1 MQQQL
6 QCSRLMKTILIECSK
21 PEILMELNPT
31 TLNNLLEKDLMKNYK
46 NLVTSTSGSTLNL
59 TKKQRATL
67 IGSIILQGGILILIF
82 SLFARLIIQKQMKE
96 RILKIFGSLF
106 LFTLLIGCVKEQN
119 CTVTKIYSGDE
130 SIKNISN
137 TDSLTIT
144 VIEKEYVVLLE
155 CY

>member
-1 MQQQL
+1 
-6 QCSRLMKTILIECSK
+6 
-21 PEILMELNPT
+21 
-31 TLNNLLEKDLMKNYK
+31 
-46 NLVTSTSGSTLNL
+46 
-59 TKKQRATL
+59 
-67 IGSIILQGGILILIF
+67 
-82 SLFARLIIQKQMKE
+82 MKE

-137 TDSLTIT
+137 MDSLTIT

>member
-1 MQQQL
+1 
-6 QCSRLMKTILIECSK
+6 MKVK
-21 PEILMELNPT
+21 
-31 TLNNLLEKDLMKNYK
+31 
-46 NLVTSTSGSTLNL
+46 
-59 TKKQRATL
+59 
-67 IGSIILQGGILILIF
+67 
-82 SLFARLIIQKQMKE
+82 
-96 RILKIFGSLF
+96 ILKIFGSLF

>member
-1 MQQQL
+1 MWNNEWKKGVDYP
-6 QCSRLMKTILIECSK
+6 SWGDTDEYKKTI
-21 PEILMELNPT
+21 T
-31 TLNNLLEKDLMKNYK
+31 
-46 NLVTSTSGSTLNL
+46 
-59 TKKQRATL
+59 
-67 IGSIILQGGILILIF
+67 GG
-82 SLFARLIIQKQMKE
+82 KQMKE

-137 TDSLTIT
+137 TNSLTIT

>member
-1 MQQQL
+1 
-6 QCSRLMKTILIECSK
+6 
-21 PEILMELNPT
+21 
-31 TLNNLLEKDLMKNYK
+31 
-46 NLVTSTSGSTLNL
+46 
-59 TKKQRATL
+59 
-67 IGSIILQGGILILIF
+67 
-82 SLFARLIIQKQMKE
+82 MKE

>member
-1 MQQQL
+1 
-6 QCSRLMKTILIECSK
+6 MK
-21 PEILMELNPT
+21 
-31 TLNNLLEKDLMKNYK
+31 
-46 NLVTSTSGSTLNL
+46 
-59 TKKQRATL
+59 A
-67 IGSIILQGGILILIF
+67 
-82 SLFARLIIQKQMKE
+82 

>member
-1 MQQQL
+1 
-6 QCSRLMKTILIECSK
+6 
-21 PEILMELNPT
+21 
-31 TLNNLLEKDLMKNYK
+31 
-46 NLVTSTSGSTLNL
+46 
-59 TKKQRATL
+59 
-67 IGSIILQGGILILIF
+67 
-82 SLFARLIIQKQMKE
+82 MKE

-137 TDSLTIT
+137 TDSLTII

>member
-1 MQQQL
+1 M
-6 QCSRLMKTILIECSK
+6 
-21 PEILMELNPT
+21 
-31 TLNNLLEKDLMKNYK
+31 
-46 NLVTSTSGSTLNL
+46 
-59 TKKQRATL
+59 
-67 IGSIILQGGILILIF
+67 
-82 SLFARLIIQKQMKE
+82 